1 MQNRKFPYI
10 LRKYAIFIVLL
21 LGLLY
26 LLIFR
31 VLAPTP
37 ASRIAD
43 ALGLVLPRGTQAVEY
58 ADTHGGFHGDGA
70 TYAVLDLGEELTDL
84 LADKLAANENWH
96 ALPLSDDMRIIF
108 YGLTRMEDG
117 APYTYAPVV
126 PEGTIVPEI
135 ERGYWRL
142 IDRQE
147 GKSGSIFD
155 KSRYSQNFTA
165 AILDTDSGLLYYI
178 AEDT

>member
-1 MQNRKFPYI
+1 MQNRKISYI
-10 LRKYAIFIVLL
+10 LRKYAIFIALL

-58 ADTHGGFHGDGA
+58 TDTHGGFHGDGT
-70 TYAVLDLGEELTDL
+70 TYAVLNLGGELT
-84 LADKLAANENWH
+84 AAVAERLTEEDGWH

-117 APYTYAPVV
+117 VPATYAPVIPGGAAV
-126 PEGTIVPEI
+126 PVI

-147 GKSGSIFD
+147 GQSGSIFD
-155 KSRYSQNFTA
+155 KNRYSQNFTA